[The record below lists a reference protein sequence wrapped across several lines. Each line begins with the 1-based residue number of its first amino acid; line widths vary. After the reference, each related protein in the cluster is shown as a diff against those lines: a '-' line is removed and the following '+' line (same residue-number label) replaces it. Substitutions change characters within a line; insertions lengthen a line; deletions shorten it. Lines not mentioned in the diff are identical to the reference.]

1 MAFKKV
7 NTPVHL
13 RFDFQGKVS
22 FCRLV
27 FSSIYLIQQMVITFY
42 VVGLLLDS
50 RNANVSRSWFM
61 FSKRLQLSK
70 DAPYSRVYRTR

>member
-1 MAFKKV
+1 
-7 NTPVHL
+7 
-13 RFDFQGKVS
+13 
-22 FCRLV
+22 
-27 FSSIYLIQQMVITFY
+27 MVITFY